1 MSRRHDRVV
10 NTLLDLLS
18 KPSAYGQDK
27 YEIISYAMDWFSELG
42 MSVTL
47 HGQESL
53 PAICATNGSGGLILS
68 GHLDTVPIG
77 SGWER
82 EQPVLHIKMISPLSI
97 IKLLLMQNAQ
107 GELIFF
113 AE

>member
-1 MSRRHDRVV
+1 MPRRPEKVV

-27 YEIISYAMDWFSELG
+27 YDILSYTMDWFSELG

-53 PAICATNGSGGLILS
+53 PAICATNGSGGLGS
-68 GHLDTVPIG
+68 LDTFNTVPIG
-77 SGWER
+77 MS
-82 EQPVLHIKMISPLSI
+82 
-97 IKLLLMQNAQ
+97 
-107 GELIFF
+107 
-113 AE
+113 